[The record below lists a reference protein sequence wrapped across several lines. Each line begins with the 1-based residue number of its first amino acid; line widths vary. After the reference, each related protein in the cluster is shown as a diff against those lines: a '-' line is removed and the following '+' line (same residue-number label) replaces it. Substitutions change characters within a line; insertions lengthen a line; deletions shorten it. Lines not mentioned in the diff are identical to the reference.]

1 MLNKNILIGI
11 ITILLIFTYGCNKVS
26 NDSITGG
33 AVAGENDNTD
43 TNLENNKEFD
53 KISPEE
59 NGKGT
64 IEENINYNLARYEYL
79 FSAGDSKNIEGKI
92 IYVNKINTDTVIL
105 EVDGEKITL
114 PKETIRTMK
123 GINLNFNI
131 IRIIND
137 ENVILKIKKSEKV
150 GEKYRYQFNPVNI
163 IDYDGLKIKV
173 ELRND
178 NKAVVDVNG
187 ETATFTIDNSKDI
200 NGINIEI
207 YEIGNDAGVDYDFV
221 GMLVKKAKELERNN
235 D

>member
-1 MLNKNILIGI
+1 MPVTYK
-11 ITILLIFTYGCNKVS
+11 ILLRTSFIFHTWRS
-26 NDSITGG
+26 LSHI
-33 AVAGENDNTD
+33 
-43 TNLENNKEFD
+43 
-53 KISPEE
+53 
-59 NGKGT
+59 
-64 IEENINYNLARYEYL
+64 
-79 FSAGDSKNIEGKI
+79 
-92 IYVNKINTDTVIL
+92 
-105 EVDGEKITL
+105 
-114 PKETIRTMK
+114 
-123 GINLNFNI
+123 NFNI

-163 IDYDGLKIKV
+163 IDYDGLMIKV

-187 ETATFTIDNSKDI
+187 EKATFTIDNSKDI